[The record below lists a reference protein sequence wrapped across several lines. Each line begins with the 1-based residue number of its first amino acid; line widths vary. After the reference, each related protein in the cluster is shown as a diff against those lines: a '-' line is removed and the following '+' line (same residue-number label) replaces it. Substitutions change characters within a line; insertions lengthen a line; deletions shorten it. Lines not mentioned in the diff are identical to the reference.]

1 MFMQAAFFFA
11 TICYIS
17 NCQWQKSDGS
27 YFLNVKI
34 FLTLFSHQNK
44 LLENMKA
51 CRYHW
56 GNKIKQKFQI
66 THLQISSFIFQFV
79 PLPTYIKI

>member
-34 FLTLFSHQNK
+34 FLDPVLTSK
-44 LLENMKA
+44 
-51 CRYHW
+51 
-56 GNKIKQKFQI
+56 
-66 THLQISSFIFQFV
+66 
-79 PLPTYIKI
+79 